1 MFSMVYGEDDSIYSS
16 KADSVQPLIED
27 IRLGMQIDFSDDL
40 VLFSKA
46 LIRGS
51 QDLPGR
57 TGSDMAFLDVMYL
70 NWANPAGYD
79 ISLGRMVMP
88 GSQETQGLLEINP
101 NFVSN
106 SILHSL
112 HRGVWEGAMV
122 TKTTTSNWTMGL
134 GLHNG
139 EYRVQK
145 RKTRA
150 NSPWEAMGLADRNTT
165 VIKNSGRI
173 SEDPGYLIHLGKQ
186 NEEGTW
192 KWAASWY
199 TGSNHTQIS
208 APNQYD
214 GVLETRLYNL
224 GLSFDMHPSLRVTAE
239 YMGGSQHNFVR
250 SDMPD
255 MAGRLDVP
263 AQFMGTTGIGRMVED
278 DFRAWF
284 VQAVYNLD
292 PEAAIGIRYGVSE
305 IIRQGQ
311 NRNQPVDDGTFDD
324 LADEMTF
331 SLSRKV
337 SDSGTLILE
346 YSTMEYDKNSGKNP
360 AQVNT
365 PQAPK
370 DNFEV
375 IRASFRI
382 DF

>member
-1 MFSMVYGEDDSIYSS
+1 
-16 KADSVQPLIED
+16 
-27 IRLGMQIDFSDDL
+27 
-40 VLFSKA
+40 
-46 LIRGS
+46 
-51 QDLPGR
+51 
-57 TGSDMAFLDVMYL
+57 
-70 NWANPAGYD
+70 
-79 ISLGRMVMP
+79 
-88 GSQETQGLLEINP
+88 
-101 NFVSN
+101 
-106 SILHSL
+106 
-112 HRGVWEGAMV
+112 
-122 TKTTTSNWTMGL
+122 
-134 GLHNG
+134 
-139 EYRVQK
+139 
-145 RKTRA
+145 
-150 NSPWEAMGLADRNTT
+150 
-165 VIKNSGRI
+165 
-173 SEDPGYLIHLGKQ
+173 
-186 NEEGTW
+186 
-192 KWAASWY
+192 
-199 TGSNHTQIS
+199 
-208 APNQYD
+208 
-214 GVLETRLYNL
+214 
-224 GLSFDMHPSLRVTAE
+224 
-239 YMGGSQHNFVR
+239 MGGSQHNFVR